1 MITVALDAMGG
12 DNGVQAAVEGA
23 ARLSLESAAI
33 SILLVGDVD
42 EVSEILASVAYDPK
56 RLAIVAAEGSIAMDE
71 DPKTALK
78 EKPNCSVI
86 RAAQLVRDGRAD
98 ALVSAGNTGGLILA
112 SSMVLERIPGIK
124 RAALAAVHPTEKRHG
139 PKGDPFALMLMEQQ
153 FLRMPRPLW
162 FCTDGDRVFEYYFG
176 N

>member
-1 MITVALDAMGG
+1 
-12 DNGVQAAVEGA
+12 
-23 ARLSLESAAI
+23 
-33 SILLVGDVD
+33 
-42 EVSEILASVAYDPK
+42 
-56 RLAIVAAEGSIAMDE
+56 MDE

-139 PKGDPFALMLMEQQ
+139 PKEI
-153 FLRMPRPLW
+153 PLL
-162 FCTDGDRVFEYYFG
+162 
-176 N
+176 